1 MVGRL
6 LRVTSL
12 LVILLAT
19 VFAVWLIDLGL
30 HPALAVVLG
39 LALPLVMH
47 ALPLGIEFVVG
58 AVVDRRPAARLGI
71 AEGIK
76 LWLTES
82 WRSFEVFNIDQP
94 WRATFAERNIVA
106 DPARPAVLMIHG
118 YMCNRATWRSWVR
131 KGLPATWNV
140 ATVNLEPAIAPIEDY
155 AASID
160 EAIFQLRAASGA
172 SRVTLICHS
181 MGGLAARGYLRAYG
195 IESVNKLITID
206 TPHQGT
212 VFARFA
218 RGANTRQMRRD
229 CDYVQQLAKHT
240 AAVDIICF
248 ASQHDNLIVPR
259 DSQILEGAEAVWF
272 EKIGHLAM
280 TANAAVLARLIQAV
294 EEPLAS
300 VVPENA
306 GQAFA
311 PSGMAPAQG

>member
-6 LRVTSL
+6 LRVTCL

-19 VFAVWLIDLGL
+19 IFAVWLTHLGV
-30 HPALAVVLG
+30 HPVIAVAMG
-39 LALPLVMH
+39 LALPVAMH

-58 AVVDRRPAARLGI
+58 AVVDRRPTARLGL
-71 AEGIK
+71 ADGIR

-94 WRATFAERNIVA
+94 WRATFAERTIVA
-106 DPARPAVLMIHG
+106 DPARHAVLMIHG

-131 KGLPATWNV
+131 EGLPQTWNV

-160 EAIFQLRAASGA
+160 EAIVALRAASGA
-172 SRVTLICHS
+172 RQVTLICHS

-195 IESVNKLITID
+195 IESVNKVITID

-212 VFARFA
+212 LFARFA

-229 CDYVQQLAKHT
+229 CDYVQQLARHT
-240 AAVDIICF
+240 APVDIICF

-259 DSQILEGAEAVWF
+259 DSQLLECAEVVWF

-280 TANAAVLARLIQAV
+280 TANAEVLARLIHSV
-294 EEPLAS
+294 EEPSAS
-300 VVPENA
+300 AAQAKAAQDFA
-306 GQAFA
+306 GTA
-311 PSGMAPAQG
+311 MAPAQG